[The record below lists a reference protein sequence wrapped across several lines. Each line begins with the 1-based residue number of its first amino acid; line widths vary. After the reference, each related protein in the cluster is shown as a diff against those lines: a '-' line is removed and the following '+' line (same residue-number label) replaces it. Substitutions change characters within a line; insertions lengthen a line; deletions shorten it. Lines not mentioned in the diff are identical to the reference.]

1 MAFIDIEEALCEY
14 LEDIADTVTYTQ
26 NFGEVPDT
34 VLPLIRINRTNGSA
48 NTQAWEDNPIV
59 EIQCFATSRAAS
71 QLLTSQVRAKMAGK
85 SYVQTSVGL
94 IDTIVESIAPNE
106 IPYGE
111 EYLDERRTFS
121 SWALSTRSQ

>member
-1 MAFIDIEEALCEY
+1 MSFIDIEEALCEY
-14 LEDIADTVTYTQ
+14 LEDIATTVTYTQ

-34 VLPLIRINRTNGSA
+34 VLPLIRINRTSGASNP
-48 NTQAWEDNPIV
+48 QAWEDNPIV
-59 EIQCFATSRAAS
+59 EIHCFAHSRAES
-71 QLLTSQVRAKMAGK
+71 QALTAQVRAKMAGAT
-85 SYVQTSVGL
+85 YVHTSVGL

-121 SWALSTRSQ
+121 SWSASSRSQ